1 LTPNRA
7 TLRFLPEIQGE
18 AFSLDRALQRL
29 GVAALGSVL
38 ALAVGNPVRAQQPA
52 VLSAQLYDQIH
63 GCLGFHDGARALLI
77 RNESHAA
84 DGAGYEDMIY
94 DPEVALSSIA
104 EAADCANDRRDGFA
118 PAVGDARIAQARW
131 TRLRRCRHAGGLPKR
146 RQTGGRRA
154 TGRNRGRADG
164 ITPTTRQIALGNILR
179 LGRRPEMGHRSA
191 GAAIEP
197 SG

>member
-1 LTPNRA
+1 LAPNRA

-38 ALAVGNPVRAQQPA
+38 ALTVGNRVRAQQPA
-52 VLSAQLYDQIH
+52 VLSAQHYAKIDGRLV
-63 GCLGFHDGARALLI
+63 FHDGAMALLI
-77 RNESHAA
+77 CSEPHAPN
-84 DGAGYEDMIY
+84 GAGYEDMIY

-104 EAADCANDRRDGFA
+104 EAADCANDRRDGFD

-131 TRLRRCRHAGGLPKR
+131 TRLRCCRHAGGLPKR
-146 RQTGGRRA
+146 RQTGGRRS

-164 ITPTTRQIALGNILR
+164 ILR
-179 LGRRPEMGHRSA
+179 RRAKLLRETSCAWA
-191 GAAIEP
+191 GVQR
-197 SG
+197 